1 MITPDGGFSPV
12 KGVRIKNRLCRNP
25 LVLTLLGASPGGSA
39 PAAVASPV
47 RIVPYYLSIKSERL
61 ITGNIVES

>member
-1 MITPDGGFSPV
+1 MGKQDILPV
-12 KGVRIKNRLCRNP
+12 FLIFLPHRNP

-47 RIVPYYLSIKSERL
+47 RMVPYYLSIKSETL
-61 ITGNIVES
+61 IKR